1 MDHFIGRIHELA
13 LLDGLLSRVTRGGRA
28 GRPGRAIL
36 IRGRRRVGK
45 SRLVEE
51 FIDRAGVPYVF
62 FTASGQPTI
71 EADLRLFSE
80 AVIESILPDTAL
92 FRDQA
97 PAELTALTSKK

>member
-1 MDHFIGRIHELA
+1 MDGFIGRQHELG
-13 LLDGLLSRVTRGGRA
+13 LLDGLLQRVTEGGRA

-51 FIDRAGVPYVF
+51 FVDRAGVPCVF

-71 EADLRLFSE
+71 EADMRLF
-80 AVIESILPDTAL
+80 AESVPGIV
-92 FRDQA
+92 
-97 PAELTALTSKK
+97 PAGYRVFS